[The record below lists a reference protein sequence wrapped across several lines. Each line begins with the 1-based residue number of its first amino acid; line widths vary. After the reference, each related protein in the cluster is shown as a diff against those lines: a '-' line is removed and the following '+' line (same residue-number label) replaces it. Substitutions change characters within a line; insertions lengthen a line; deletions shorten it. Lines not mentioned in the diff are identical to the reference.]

1 MQTSRIKQEH
11 NFFYLFNLSLHLET
25 IPVLW
30 KTSCVVPVP
39 KKTTPS
45 GLNDYRPVALTSHV
59 MKVLERLVL
68 AHLRPQ
74 VRSFLDPLQFAYQ
87 PHLGVDDAIIYL
99 LQRAHSYLNGS
110 GCTVRITFFD
120 FSSAFNTIQPRLLS
134 DKLQA
139 MRVNSSTISWITNY
153 LTDRPQYVRLGSV
166 LSDVVVGSIGAPQGT
181 VLSPFLFTLYTSDFQ
196 YNSESCHLQK
206 FSDDSAVVGCIRD
219 GREEE
224 YRALVGD
231 FVEWTGRNHLLL
243 NVAKTREM
251 VIDFR
256 RKRTSP
262 PLPLCILGEDVA
274 IVEDYKYLGVHL
286 RAVSTAA
293 LKNLETLLPIHFE
306 WGDVTFFR
314 FRRNAFWAGE
324 RRFSGFSRSKV
335 EQCSTFE
342 AEEEASANQIPCKQI

>member
-1 MQTSRIKQEH
+1 M
-11 NFFYLFNLSLHLET
+11 
-25 IPVLW
+25 
-30 KTSCVVPVP
+30 
-39 KKTTPS
+39 
-45 GLNDYRPVALTSHV
+45 
-59 MKVLERLVL
+59 
-68 AHLRPQ
+68 
-74 VRSFLDPLQFAYQ
+74 
-87 PHLGVDDAIIYL
+87 DDAIIYL
-99 LQRAHSYLNGS
+99 LQRAHSYRDGS
-110 GCTVRITFFD
+110 GCTVRITCND

-181 VLSPFLFTLYTSDFQ
+181 VLSPFLFTLYTSDFL

-231 FVEWTGRNHLLL
+231 FVEWTGGNHLLL

-274 IVEDYKYLGVHL
+274 VAIILQYCTINHL
-286 RAVSTAA
+286 W
-293 LKNLETLLPIHFE
+293 LEENSLPH
-306 WGDVTFFR
+306 
-314 FRRNAFWAGE
+314 
-324 RRFSGFSRSKV
+324 SFSR
-335 EQCSTFE
+335 
-342 AEEEASANQIPCKQI
+342 N